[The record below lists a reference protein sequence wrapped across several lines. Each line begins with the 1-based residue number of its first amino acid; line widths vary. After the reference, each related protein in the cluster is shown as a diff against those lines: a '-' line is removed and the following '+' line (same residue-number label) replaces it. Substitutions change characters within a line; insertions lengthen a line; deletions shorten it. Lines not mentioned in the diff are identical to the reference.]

1 MLKMKWTKLSLT
13 AVMSVSLAFGA
24 AACGNADNDVTLDG
38 PDTQP
43 DTTVEMNENNTLAE

>member
-1 MLKMKWTKLSLT
+1 MLKMKWSKLLLT

-43 DTTVEMNENNTLAE
+43 DTSYELNQNNTLTE